1 MARPQIHKV
10 KLNHKQKQELL
21 EITRC
26 GKRPVRQVKKAQILL
41 FANEGKI
48 DEDIAELLHVTGR
61 TVQAARLQFCQEGM
75 EVLKRKPVPGRPKKV
90 DGRVEA
96 EIMAI
101 ALSDP
106 PKGQARWTLHMI
118 ADQIVELKVIPSIS
132 YQSVRRTLKKKK
144 LNLGLQRSGK
154 YRLKQMGISHAKWKM
169 C

>member
-10 KLNHKQKQELL
+10 KLNNKQKQELL

-48 DEDIAELLHVTGR
+48 DEEIAELLHVTGR
-61 TVQAARLQFCQEGM
+61 TVQATRLQFCQEGM
-75 EVLKRKPVPGRPKKV
+75 GTLKRKPVPGRPKKV

-118 ADQIVELKVIPSIS
+118 ADQIVELEVIPSIS
-132 YQSVRRTLKKKK
+132 YQSIRRTLKKKK
-144 LNLGLQRSGK
+144 LNLGLQRSGR
-154 YRLKQMGISHAKWKM
+154 YRLKQMGILHAKWKM
-169 C
+169 